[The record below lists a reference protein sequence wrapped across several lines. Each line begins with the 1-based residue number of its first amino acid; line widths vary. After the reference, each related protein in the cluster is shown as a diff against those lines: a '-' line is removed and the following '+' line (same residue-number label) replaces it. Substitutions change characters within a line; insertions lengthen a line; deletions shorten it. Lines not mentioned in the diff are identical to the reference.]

1 MKVLKKIGIIAVC
14 VGFMLA
20 LGAIGNGDVNGRLT
34 ASDFIHI
41 GVGFALVGG
50 GMVAVHKIEEREEE
64 DET

>member
-1 MKVLKKIGIIAVC
+1 MKVIKKIGIIAVF

-20 LGAIGNGDVNGRLT
+20 IGAIGNGDVNGRLT
-34 ASDFIHI
+34 VSDFIHI

-64 DET
+64 DEN

>member
-1 MKVLKKIGIIAVC
+1 MKVLKKIGIIAVF

-20 LGAIGNGDVNGRLT
+20 IGAIGNGDVNGQLT

-50 GMVAVHKIEEREEE
+50 GMVAVHKVEESENE
-64 DET
+64 D

>member
-1 MKVLKKIGIIAVC
+1 MKVLKKIGIIAVF

-20 LGAIGNGDVNGRLT
+20 IGAIGNGDVNGQLT

-64 DET
+64 DEN